1 MRAAALTDCC
11 GEVAVIDSLLRV
23 EGLSKRF
30 GGVVASDDITLDIPA
45 GQLHAIIGPNGAGK
59 TTLIGQLMGEIRPDS
74 GRIAFEGDDIT
85 AVPTWQRGQKG
96 LARSFQITSLFLD
109 FTALDNVAL
118 AVQARSG
125 HSFHFWRPA
134 RDLAELREPARVA
147 LARVGLSGREDVIV
161 SNMSHGEHRQIEIA
175 MALAM
180 KPRMLLLDEPM
191 AGMGPEESA
200 KLVKTLRELKR
211 ELTILLIEHDME
223 AVFALADCISVLVYG
238 RVIAS
243 GSPEEIRN
251 NADVRKAYLG
261 EGKKTGGKHA

>member
-1 MRAAALTDCC
+1 MRAAALTACC
-11 GEVAVIDSLLRV
+11 EEGAVTDALLRI

-30 GGVVASDDITLDIPA
+30 GGVVASDDISLDIPN
-45 GQLHAIIGPNGAGK
+45 GELHAIIGPNGAGK
-59 TTLIGQLMGEIRPDS
+59 TTLITQLMGELKPDS
-74 GRIAFEGDDIT
+74 GKVAFDGNDIT
-85 AVPTWQRGQKG
+85 ALPTWQRGMMG
-96 LARSFQITSLFLD
+96 LARSFQITSLFLN

-118 AVQARSG
+118 AVQAQAG
-125 HSFHFWRPA
+125 HSFHFWRKA
-134 RDLAELREPARVA
+134 RSLPELREPARAA
-147 LARVGLSGREDVIV
+147 LARVGLAGREDVVV

-200 KLVKTLRELKR
+200 RLVKTLLELKN

-223 AVFALADCISVLVYG
+223 AVFALADRISVLVYG

-243 GSPEEIRN
+243 GAPADIRN
-251 NADVRKAYLG
+251 NAEVKKAYLG
-261 EGKKTGGKHA
+261 EGKKARGQHA